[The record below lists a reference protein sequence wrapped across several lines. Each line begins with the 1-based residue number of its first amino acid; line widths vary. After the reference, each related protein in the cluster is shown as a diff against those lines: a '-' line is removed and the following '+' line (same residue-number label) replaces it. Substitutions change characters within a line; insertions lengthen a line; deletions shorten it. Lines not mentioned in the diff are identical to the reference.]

1 MKYIKKVILLA
12 VMLIALG
19 ISNAY
24 AAKGSVTT
32 DGVRVRKEP
41 NTNSE
46 IVTVLDKSA
55 PVEIIEENGD
65 WYKIKYD
72 GATGKYEGYMRKDFI
87 KRQDEETIL
96 NVTQTP
102 TPEPTVE
109 PTPTPTPSETITPEP
124 TPIASKEPIKE
135 EIPKVD
141 LLGEKKI
148 NSEAKVYVIPTITAS
163 IKGTIAKDTIVTVQE
178 VAGKFVYIKY
188 NNGTGWIR
196 ISTLQENAQTN
207 TQEPSAPPTN
217 NTTERKGYVNVNSA
231 IVRKQA
237 TTSSEMITSLTLNA
251 EVTII
256 GEENDFYKIKIS
268 GGEYFIAKFLISNEK
283 QQTTR
288 SSSSRAQS
296 ATTAQTDASNNSVV
310 PKAEETAP
318 VVTAPVPTS
327 TVGQQLADTAKSY
340 LGYKYV
346 YGGASP
352 ATGFDCSGFVYYI
365 CGKLGYTV
373 NRTADAQVNNG
384 VAVEKA
390 NLQPG
395 DLVFFSNYKT
405 YTGIG
410 HVGIYIGN
418 NQFVHAST
426 ATTGV
431 ITSSLNEAT
440 YVKRYVTARRIGI

>member
-1 MKYIKKVILLA
+1 MKYIKKVMLFA
-12 VMLIALG
+12 VVLIALRA
-19 ISNAY
+19 SNIY

-55 PVEIIEENGD
+55 PVEIVEENGD

-87 KRQDEETIL
+87 KRQDEETIP
-96 NVTQTP
+96 NTTQTP

-109 PTPTPTPSETITPEP
+109 PTPTQTVAPEP
-124 TPIASKEPIKE
+124 TPIASPEPTGE

-163 IKGTIAKDTIVTVQE
+163 IKGTIPKDTTVTVQE

-188 NNGTGWIR
+188 NNGIGWIR
-196 ISTLQENAQTN
+196 SSTLQETTQPN
-207 TQEPSAPPTN
+207 TQEPSTPATN
-217 NTTERKGYVNVNSA
+217 DTTERKGYVNVNSA

-288 SSSSRAQS
+288 SSSSRAQ
-296 ATTAQTDASNNSVV
+296 TETSNNSVE
-310 PKAEETAP
+310 PKTEETAP

-327 TVGQQLADTAKSY
+327 SVGQQLADTARSY

-365 CGKLGYTV
+365 CGKLGYPV

-384 VAVEKA
+384 VSVEKA

-395 DLVFFSNYKT
+395 DLVFFSTCINS
-405 YTGIG
+405 
-410 HVGIYIGN
+410 N
-418 NQFVHAST
+418 NWSNN
-426 ATTGV
+426 
-431 ITSSLNEAT
+431 III
-440 YVKRYVTARRIGI
+440 K

>member
-1 MKYIKKVILLA
+1 MKYIKKVMLFA
-12 VMLIALG
+12 VVLIALRA
-19 ISNAY
+19 SNIY

-55 PVEIIEENGD
+55 PVEIVEENGD

-87 KRQDEETIL
+87 KRQDEETIP
-96 NVTQTP
+96 NTTQTP

-109 PTPTPTPSETITPEP
+109 PTPTQTVAPEP
-124 TPIASKEPIKE
+124 TPIASPEPTGE

-163 IKGTIAKDTIVTVQE
+163 IKGTIPKDTTVTVQE

-188 NNGTGWIR
+188 NNGIGWIR
-196 ISTLQENAQTN
+196 SSTLQETTQPN
-207 TQEPSAPPTN
+207 TQEPSTPATN
-217 NTTERKGYVNVNSA
+217 DTTERKGYVNVNSA

-288 SSSSRAQS
+288 SSSSRAQ
-296 ATTAQTDASNNSVV
+296 T
-310 PKAEETAP
+310 
-318 VVTAPVPTS
+318 
-327 TVGQQLADTAKSY
+327 
-340 LGYKYV
+340 
-346 YGGASP
+346 
-352 ATGFDCSGFVYYI
+352 
-365 CGKLGYTV
+365 
-373 NRTADAQVNNG
+373 
-384 VAVEKA
+384 
-390 NLQPG
+390 
-395 DLVFFSNYKT
+395 
-405 YTGIG
+405 
-410 HVGIYIGN
+410 
-418 NQFVHAST
+418 
-426 ATTGV
+426 
-431 ITSSLNEAT
+431 
-440 YVKRYVTARRIGI
+440 